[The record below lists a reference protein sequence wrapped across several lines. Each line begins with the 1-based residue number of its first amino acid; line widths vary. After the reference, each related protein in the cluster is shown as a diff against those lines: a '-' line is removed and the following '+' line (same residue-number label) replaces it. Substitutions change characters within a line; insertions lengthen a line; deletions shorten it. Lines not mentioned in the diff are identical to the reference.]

1 MWEGRGWGAVS
12 VLRMRTWL
20 EEHSGLQGGSRGG
33 AQVGGARVE
42 MKGNPLLVDRR
53 GQTVATLYIAGLVSF
68 TIKCTVL
75 GPQLR
80 DEMCPPPPR
89 HMHETCG
96 LMRSREAFK
105 KCRLEELR
113 HQGVT

>member
-42 MKGNPLLVDRR
+42 MKGNPLLVDRL
-53 GQTVATLYIAGLVSF
+53 GQMWTDGGYTIYSRPCFVYYQVHCPRATA
-68 TIKCTVL
+68 
-75 GPQLR
+75 QR
-80 DEMCPPPPR
+80 
-89 HMHETCG
+89 
-96 LMRSREAFK
+96 
-105 KCRLEELR
+105 
-113 HQGVT
+113 